1 MKSRKTNTGTAFNK
15 SMKVLT
21 GKTAPFFFALMLY
34 QALLLVLLLISGYN
48 GSFLIL
54 NGGFPAWLDL
64 PMFLVTHLGD
74 GLILTSLLALLFVRK
89 NPSLVLL
96 LVLVVVVTGFSGQ
109 LLKNFVFDEWA
120 RPLGVFGPEKVHT
133 VYGYNLYQNSF
144 PSGHSITVAAAFTL
158 LVLVLQ
164 PAAPLL
170 TLSALLTALISYSRI
185 YVGAHFPGD
194 VLAGTVLGCGG
205 SLLMTWWLNPWI
217 SRGIA
222 KLTARKLAWLT
233 GSLTLFALIGLI
245 AGVLMLREF
254 LVNIF

>member
-1 MKSRKTNTGTAFNK
+1 MKD
-15 SMKVLT
+15 LI
-21 GKTAPFFFALMLY
+21 GKTGPFFFVLIMY
-34 QALLLVLLLISGYN
+34 QAMILIFILISGYRD
-48 GSFLIL
+48 SFLQL

-64 PMFLVTHLGD
+64 PMFLLTHLGD

-89 NPSLVLL
+89 YPSMVLL

-120 RPLGVFGPEKVHT
+120 RPLGIFGAEKVHT
-133 VYGYNLYQNSF
+133 IYGYNLYQNSF

-164 PAAPLL
+164 PTTPLL
-170 TLSALLTALISYSRI
+170 ILSALLTALISYSRV

-194 VLAGTVLGCGG
+194 VLAGTVLGSGG
-205 SLLMTWWLNPWI
+205 SLLIVWWLNPWI
-217 SRGIA
+217 LRGIA
-222 KLTARKLAWLT
+222 KLPARKLAWLT
-233 GSLTLFALIGLI
+233 ASLTFFALIGLV

-254 LVNIF
+254 LLRIF